1 MRLLPQDR
9 AAELRRL
16 LRLAWP
22 VMLTSLNWTLLHLI
36 DVAVVGRAGTGELGA
51 LAAARTITFV
61 TIVMALA
68 GLSGVLVFTA
78 RADGAGDRAGAGAF
92 LRQGMVLGLGAGIV
106 LMVVLRL
113 WAEPLIRA
121 AGVAPALASGGAA
134 VARAMALGYPAQ
146 LVLNAAAY
154 FMEGISRPRRVMAVN
169 LAMLPLNAVL
179 AWAWTDG
186 RLGLPAWGAVGAAS
200 ATALVSWAGAVA
212 MLASA
217 WTLRDADTYDVR
229 DLSRPALAAAL
240 RGIPA
245 LARFGA
251 MPALAAALEI
261 VGFSWLIAL
270 STRLGAVSASAFQ
283 TVFSLHNFAFALA
296 MGFGSAAG
304 VRVGNAVGAGER
316 AAALP
321 RTLLAVLL
329 AVAVVGATALAY
341 FAGAAAIVAP
351 FSDDPA
357 VRALAT
363 RELRTLAPFMVFDG
377 AQIVFVSALRSLG
390 DQIAAGVNGIL
401 AFFLVTGGLGW
412 ALYRAGHGADGVIW
426 AAAAGMVAAAALN
439 GGRMLWI
446 SGSRARTSG

>member
-1 MRLLPQDR
+1 MRLLPDDR
-9 AAELRRL
+9 SAEARRL

-51 LAAARTITFV
+51 LAAARALTFV

-68 GLSGVLVFTA
+68 GLSGVLVFAA

-92 LRQGMVLGLGAGIV
+92 LRQGVLLGAGAGI
-106 LMVVLRL
+106 LLLVVLRI
-113 WAEPLIRA
+113 WAEPLILA
-121 AGVAPALASGGAA
+121 AGVAPALAPGGAA
-134 VARAMALGYPAQ
+134 VVRAMALGYPAQ

-154 FMEGISRPRRVMAVN
+154 FLEGISRPRRVMAVN

-212 MLASA
+212 MLASV
-217 WTLRDADTYDVR
+217 WTLRDAAAYDVR
-229 DLSRPALAAAL
+229 DLSRPALAQAL
-240 RGIPA
+240 RDIGP

-251 MPALAAALEI
+251 MPALASALEI

-270 STRLGAVSASAFQ
+270 STRLGAVSAAAFQ

-316 AAALP
+316 QAALP

-329 AVAVVGATALAY
+329 AIGIVGAMALVY
-341 FAGAAAIVAP
+341 FLAAAAIVAP

-357 VRALAT
+357 VRELAA
-363 RELRTLAPFMVFDG
+363 RQLRTLAPFILFDG
-377 AQIVFVSALRSLG
+377 VQIVFLNALRSLG
-390 DQIAAGVNGIL
+390 DQVAAGVNGIL

-412 ALYRAGHGADGVIW
+412 FLFRTGDGAEGLIW
-426 AAAAGMVAAAALN
+426 AAGAGMVAAAALN
-439 GGRMLWI
+439 GGRMLRV
-446 SGSRARTSG
+446 SASRSRTSG

>member
-1 MRLLPQDR
+1 MRLLPDDS
-9 AAELRRL
+9 AAEVRRL

-51 LAAARTITFV
+51 LAAARAVTFV
-61 TIVMALA
+61 TIVMSLA

-92 LRQGMVLGLGAGIV
+92 LRQGVMLGLGAGVV
-106 LMVVLRL
+106 LLVVLRL

-121 AGVAPALASGGAA
+121 AGVAPALAPGGAA

-146 LVLNAAAY
+146 LVLNATAY
-154 FMEGISRPRRVMAVN
+154 FMEGVSRPRRVMVVN

-179 AWAWTDG
+179 AWGWTDG

-200 ATALVSWAGAVA
+200 ATALVSWAGAAA

-217 WTLRDADTYDVR
+217 WTLRDADAYDVR

-251 MPALAAALEI
+251 VPALASALEI

-270 STRLGAVSASAFQ
+270 STRLGAVSAAAFQ

-304 VRVGNAVGAGER
+304 VRVGNAVGAAEPE
-316 AAALP
+316 AALP

-329 AVAVVGATALAY
+329 AIAIVGAMGLGY
-341 FAGAAAIVAP
+341 FLGAAAIVAP

-357 VRALAT
+357 VRALAA
-363 RELRTLAPFMVFDG
+363 RELRLLAPFMFFDG
-377 AQIVFVSALRSLG
+377 AQIVFMNALRSLG
-390 DQIAAGVNGIL
+390 DQVAAGLNGIL

-412 ALYRAGHGADGVIW
+412 AFFRAGDGADGLIW
-426 AAAAGMVAAAALN
+426 AAAAGMVVAAVLN
-439 GGRMLWI
+439 AGRMFRV
-446 SGSRARTSG
+446 SR